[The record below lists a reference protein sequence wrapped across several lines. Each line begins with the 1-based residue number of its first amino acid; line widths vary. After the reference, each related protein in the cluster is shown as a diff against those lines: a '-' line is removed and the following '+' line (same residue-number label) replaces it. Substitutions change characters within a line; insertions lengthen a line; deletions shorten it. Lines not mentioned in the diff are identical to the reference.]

1 MKPYTKQG
9 YMYGGYV
16 LSRKALELLTT
27 QGLKNGSLCRM
38 DSEGSHEIEM
48 GKCLENLGVVAGD
61 TRDNLRRDRFL
72 PFTPENHL
80 IDSRRNQSFEFF
92 THAYYPQGS

>member
-1 MKPYTKQG
+1 LKPYTKQG

-48 GKCLENLGVVAGD
+48 G
-61 TRDNLRRDRFL
+61 
-72 PFTPENHL
+72 
-80 IDSRRNQSFEFF
+80 
-92 THAYYPQGS
+92 